1 MEPSLSVIWNSGTF
15 PRNEKTIIF
24 LHVLMFP
31 GQHLSKRRRAE
42 YFMALRRN
50 VEHFKGFG
58 SANRAALKFRCLL
71 LTFPWEDQSR
81 RLQSPSD
88 FSRSDPSCADSYV
101 FLLTLAFS
109 AKKNPVITPAQ
120 TCGRCQSILF
130 NLGPEWE
137 ELGIPRRDRCA
148 VRYGGAVSLA
158 ISFCQY

>member
-1 MEPSLSVIWNSGTF
+1 MELSLSVIWNSGTF

-109 AKKNPVITPAQ
+109 AKKTPLSLRLHRPAGAAKASCL
-120 TCGRCQSILF
+120 TLVLSGRSL
-130 NLGPEWE
+130 ESH
-137 ELGIPRRDRCA
+137 A
-148 VRYGGAVSLA
+148 VTGV
-158 ISFCQY
+158 Q